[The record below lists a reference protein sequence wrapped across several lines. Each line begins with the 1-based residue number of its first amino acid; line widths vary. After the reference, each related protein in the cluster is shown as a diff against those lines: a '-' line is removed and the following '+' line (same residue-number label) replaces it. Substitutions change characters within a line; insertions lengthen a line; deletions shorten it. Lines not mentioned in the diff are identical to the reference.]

1 MFDFKNGEFSFSVTP
16 VILTDRGREMKERV
30 CVSISVMDHRGL
42 VADSQ
47 SMDEAIARLSIPLFG
62 GPLEGGWYRAD
73 RLEGEEPHIEWN
85 ASFHKDRLG
94 VRPDL
99 IEAAAEI
106 PGNEDD
112 IETLFFRITGEGVV
126 PDEDEGGVLI
136 AP

>member
-1 MFDFKNGEFSFSVTP
+1 MRVYQRDGSQGARRRFAVHGRS
-16 VILTDRGREMKERV
+16 DR
-30 CVSISVMDHRGL
+30 
-42 VADSQ
+42 AP
-47 SMDEAIARLSIPLFG
+47 AIPLFG
-62 GPLEGGWYRAD
+62 GPLEGGWHRAA

-99 IEAAAEI
+99 IEAAVEI

-112 IETLFFRITGEGVV
+112 IETLFLRMTGEGVV